1 MNEQRTAIGRLGP
14 LTWLA
19 PLALALAA
27 AIGAALLPTAAGG
40 QAPATVSL
48 AQSPGLG
55 SFLVGENGL
64 SLYIFTP
71 DDPGVSNCTG
81 QCADFWPPLTVE
93 SGASPTAG
101 SGVTGSMALISRDD
115 GSQQVT
121 YNDQPL
127 YFFAND
133 NAAGDTNGQGVNDVW
148 FVASVEGVVEGPVAK
163 ATSDA
168 ALGDF
173 LSDADGNTLYIF
185 TPDEPGVSNCSG
197 QCADFWPPLLVGA
210 NGTPAA
216 GPDVPGAL
224 GVTIRDDGTR
234 QVTYRGRPLYFFAN
248 DSAPGDTNGQGVSDI
263 WWVAAVSGAQQTAP
277 TASAAPPAPPS
288 AGNAGLSRPGGST
301 AILVALLLLAAAGTL
316 ALGGRALTAQQRER

>member
-1 MNEQRTAIGRLGP
+1 MIEQSNVMRGVRP
-14 LTWLA
+14 LAWLA
-19 PLALALAA
+19 PLALAA
-27 AIGAALLPTAAGG
+27 AIGLALLPASAGR
-40 QAPATVSL
+40 
-48 AQSPGLG
+48 QSPYTLSVADGGALG
-55 SFLVGENGL
+55 SFLVAEDGN

-71 DDPGVSNCTG
+71 DEPGVSNCSG

-93 SGASPTAG
+93 SGATPSMGP
-101 SGVTGSMALISRDD
+101 GVTGAIALISRDD

-133 NAAGDTNGQGVNDVW
+133 SAPGDTNGQGVNDIW
-148 FVASVEGVVEGPVAK
+148 FVASVEGIVEGPVAK

-168 ALGDF
+168 ELGDF
-173 LSDADGNTLYIF
+173 LTDAEGNSLYIF
-185 TPDEPGVSNCSG
+185 TPDPEGTSVCSG
-197 QCADFWPPLLVGA
+197 GCAEAWPPLLVGE

-216 GPDVPGAL
+216 GADLTGAL
-224 GVTIRDDGTR
+224 GVTVRDDGTR

-248 DSAPGDTNGQGVSDI
+248 DSAAGDTNGQGVNDV

-288 AGNAGLSRPGGST
+288 AGNAGLTGAGGATT
-301 AILVALLLLAAAGTL
+301 ALAMLLLAVATGVL
-316 ALGGRALTAQQRER
+316 AFGARRLTAERRAR